1 VEKTL
6 EKEVVNFQKDL
17 NLTQAQKDQLSK
29 MRTDVRSQMGS
40 IRNDQSLT
48 QDQKK
53 EKIHSLMKDQQDKFK
68 SVLTKEQVEKLES
81 ARKERKDRVT
91 K

>member
-1 VEKTL
+1 
-6 EKEVVNFQKDL
+6 
-17 NLTQAQKDQLSK
+17 
-29 MRTDVRSQMGS
+29 MRTDTKGQMES

-53 EKIHSLMKDQQDKFK
+53 EKIHYLKKDKQEKFK
-68 SVLTKEQVEKLES
+68 SVLTREQLDKKETAK
-81 ARKERKDRVT
+81 KERKDRTT